1 MNHNP
6 DVLPELDNNIT
17 ALLST
22 LVTSTFIIEKQPP
35 QVLKTQ
41 TRFSSS
47 LRLLVGGKLNVHMS
61 PPTVEA
67 NIISESQAKDLLHN
81 KNETHNSNSGR
92 DKAGEILNNKCL
104 MEFQMQSG
112 VLSVNFRNMSLK
124 RIKRSD
130 KRGAESVTEEK
141 FTILFKSQF
150 SIGNNELVFHV
161 RTLSLPVVVIVHGN
175 QEANAAASILWD
187 NAFAEVGRIPFQI
200 PDKIPWKNVM
210 ETLNFKLKK
219 ECQSHFNLNNGAC
232 QYLAQ
237 KLFRMMVSPNTDRL
251 VTWAMFNRETL
262 PHRSFTFWQWFNGV
276 IECSKSKHMMPH
288 WNDKAIIGFIDKAEA
303 QLKLLQK
310 PNGTFLLRFSDS
322 EIGGI
327 TIAWVNED
335 SNGLR
340 RVWNLQPHTIKDLT
354 IRGLADRV
362 RDLEHLQYCFTYDE
376 QLQSK
381 DDLFGKYYSKNSVLP
396 ENTGDGYVKAT
407 IQVTIPKIKSL
418 NLNDVSPNHSNTSM
432 NSSGNSSLG
441 GQHKCHS
448 LSNLQNRNC

>member
-1 MNHNP
+1 
-6 DVLPELDNNIT
+6 
-17 ALLST
+17 
-22 LVTSTFIIEKQPP
+22 
-35 QVLKTQ
+35 
-41 TRFSSS
+41 
-47 LRLLVGGKLNVHMS
+47 
-61 PPTVEA
+61 
-67 NIISESQAKDLLHN
+67 
-81 KNETHNSNSGR
+81 
-92 DKAGEILNNKCL
+92 
-104 MEFQMQSG
+104 
-112 VLSVNFRNMSLK
+112 MSLK

-187 NAFAEVGRIPFQI
+187 NAFAETGRIPFQI

-210 ETLNFKLKK
+210 ETLNYKWRR
-219 ECQSHFNLNNGAC
+219 ECQCLFNLSDGAC

-237 KLFRMMVSPNTDRL
+237 KLFRMVLSPNSDRL

-262 PHRSFTFWQWFNGV
+262 PNRSFTFWQWYNGV
-276 IECSKSKHMMPH
+276 MDSCKSKYIMQH
-288 WNDKAIIGFIDKAEA
+288 WNDKSIIGFIDKQEA
-303 QLKLLQK
+303 QQKLLQK

-335 SNGLR
+335 SQGIR
-340 RVWNLQPHTIKDLT
+340 HVWNLQPHTPKDLT

-362 RDLEHLQYCFTYDE
+362 RDLEHLQYVFTYDE
-376 QLQSK
+376 SLASK
-381 DDLFGKYYSKNSVLP
+381 DDLFGKYYTKSQTLP
-396 ENTGDGYVKAT
+396 ETPSDGYVKAT

-418 NLNDVSPNHSNTSM
+418 NLNDVSPTSRSNTSM
-432 NSSGNSSLG
+432 NSSTSSASGVLNTHAGQSQNLHVQSTQNTQKQNISNGNGNNNSNNSTRQLQNSIHLGTHSIYSNMQQQANLSDLSNSSGHGTGNGNLLN
-441 GQHKCHS
+441 
-448 LSNLQNRNC
+448 LSRSSSRINNCKGWW